1 MKQLGVG
8 LIGSGFMGRCHAVAF
23 RAAPGLFDLPTEP
36 TLELLADVD
45 EQVAKEAAR
54 RLGFARSTGSWRAL
68 IEDRA
73 VGLVDVTTPTF
84 LHEEMVRAAI
94 AAGKDIYC
102 EKPLAPNAA
111 TALALVEAAEVAGVK
126 TMVGFNYLKNPI
138 TALARE
144 IIASGEIG
152 ALIGFRGIHAEDYM
166 ADPATPFS
174 WRLDPANGPG
184 AIGDLGSHI
193 ISLARYLMG
202 DIEAVCGET
211 TTVVAERPVAP
222 GSSERRAVEVDDQTQ
237 ALVRFACGARGTLEA
252 SWVASGRKMQLAYE
266 ISGSR
271 GSLAFT
277 QERFN
282 ELKLSTAG
290 QSRGRD
296 GYKTIIAG
304 PDHPAYEAFCPAPG
318 HQLGFNDLKTI
329 EVRDL
334 LVGLAGGSPPWPD
347 FREAWQVQRV
357 VDAVVASAAEGRWVP
372 IAEI

>member
-1 MKQLGVG
+1 MEQLGVG

-23 RAAPGLFDLPTEP
+23 RAAPGLFELPVEP
-36 TLELLADVD
+36 RLELLADVD
-45 EQVAKEAAR
+45 EQVAKAAAR

-68 IEDRA
+68 VEDPA

-111 TALALVEAAEVAGVK
+111 TALALVEAAKAAGIK
-126 TMVGFNYLKNPI
+126 TTVGFNYLKNPI

-152 ALIGFRGIHAEDYM
+152 ELIGFRGIHAEDYM

-184 AIGDLGSHI
+184 AIGDLGSHVV
-193 ISLARYLMG
+193 SVARYLMG
-202 DIEAVCGET
+202 DIEAVCGESA
-211 TTVVAERPVAP
+211 TVIAERPIAP

-237 ALVRFACGARGTLEA
+237 ALVRFTCGARGTLEA
-252 SWVASGRKMQLAYE
+252 SWVASGRKMQLACE
-266 ISGSR
+266 IVGSR

-277 QERFN
+277 QERLN
-282 ELKLSTAG
+282 ELKISTAG
-290 QSRGRD
+290 QARGRE
-296 GYKTIIAG
+296 GYKTILAG

-334 LVGLAGGSPPWPD
+334 LLGLAGESPPWPD

-357 VDAVVASAAEGRWVP
+357 VDAVVTSAAEGRWVA